1 MSRHFGWNIMVICDI
16 QNYDLVE
23 GLDGHDVLGRLKP
36 EEREFVKDMT
46 KSNKVLRFIVVAL
59 KDMNVDNMTTV

>member
-1 MSRHFGWNIMVICDI
+1 MCDI

-36 EEREFVKDMT
+36 KEREFVNDMT

-59 KDMNVDNMTTV
+59 KDMNVGNMTIV